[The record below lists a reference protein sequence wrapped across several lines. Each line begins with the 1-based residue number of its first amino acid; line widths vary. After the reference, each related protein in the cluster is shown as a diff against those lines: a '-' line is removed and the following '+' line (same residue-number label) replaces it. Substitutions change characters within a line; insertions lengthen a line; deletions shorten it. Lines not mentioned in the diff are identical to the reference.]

1 MRQKKTPARK
11 LDEVMNRPSGT
22 RKEKRL
28 ESVNRLAQR
37 PRRHMHVCEWRFI
50 GLGST
55 YSYQMLG
62 ICVGSAAALADALAW
77 KHDVER
83 NTSVHGNERHG
94 LPVNRNVATGGR
106 PQNQHGKKRR
116 ERNSTHG
123 SGSINATDHTAQGRV
138 TVQC

>member
-1 MRQKKTPARK
+1 MYASGAS
-11 LDEVMNRPSGT
+11 LD
-22 RKEKRL
+22 
-28 ESVNRLAQR
+28 
-37 PRRHMHVCEWRFI
+37 
-50 GLGST
+50 ST

-138 TVQC
+138 TVDSTQPRTPMYDMMYQVCIYLRNIRQTQNLAC